1 MDDAD
6 KLIKEYPWL
15 EQIYREAA
23 SLRRN
28 PEEVLGMYSEA
39 LRILDRNTVHY
50 MIEEQKKEIEQSK
63 REIEQNKK
71 ELEQSQNTIQE
82 QEQRLLEQDAT
93 IEALKRQLE
102 QLQQGN
108 R

>member
-1 MDDAD
+1 MG
-6 KLIKEYPWL
+6 
-15 EQIYREAA
+15 R
-23 SLRRN
+23 RRN

-39 LRILDRNTVHY
+39 LRILDRNTVRH
-50 MIEEQKKEIEQSK
+50 MIEEQNK
-63 REIEQNKK
+63 R

-82 QEQRLLEQDAT
+82 QKQRLLEQDT

-108 R
+108 H

>member
-1 MDDAD
+1 M
-6 KLIKEYPWL
+6 

-28 PEEVLGMYSEA
+28 PEEVFGMYSEA
-39 LRILDRNTVHY
+39 LRILDRNTVHH
-50 MIEEQKKEIEQSK
+50 MIEEQNK
-63 REIEQNKK
+63 R

-82 QEQRLLEQDAT
+82 QKQRLSEQDT

-108 R
+108 H